1 MRVFRCASRAAY
13 VIQLNT
19 EPVMT
24 QLAPPAPAVRFAWWK
39 PLLFLAVVVIGLW
52 YVKWQPYYGKAFVA
66 AETHSIGHS
75 IIANAAASPWRAA
88 LDYAMVYFL
97 AVWKAAVLGVVL
109 GSLVQVLIPRNAL
122 LRLMG
127 RSRFGSTLVGT
138 GLGLPGMMCSCCAA
152 PVTAGLR
159 QAQVSSGAAMAFW
172 LANPLLNPATLI
184 FMGFVLG
191 WHFAAIRLV
200 AGVMMVLGI
209 AALVQRSVPET
220 ALSAPQPLATHD
232 APLFTRWLR
241 VMWRLFWNTIPL
253 YIVAVLLLGAARVW
267 LFPHADGAV
276 GNTLFWVIMMAIAG
290 CLFVIP
296 TAAEIPIVQTM
307 MLAGMGT
314 APALAL
320 LVTLPAVSVPSLLM
334 LHRAFPARALWIA
347 LIGVALSGVLLGM
360 LALWLA

>member
-1 MRVFRCASRAAY
+1 
-13 VIQLNT
+13 
-19 EPVMT
+19 MT
-24 QLAPPAPAVRFAWWK
+24 QLASSAPATRFAWWK

-52 YVKWQPYYGKAFVA
+52 YVKWQPYYGKAFTA
-66 AETHSIGHS
+66 AETHSIGKS
-75 IIANAAASPWRAA
+75 ILANAADSPWRAA
-88 LDYAMVYFL
+88 LDFALVYFL
-97 AVWKAAVLGVVL
+97 AVWKAAVLGVIL
-109 GSLVQVLIPRNAL
+109 GSLVQVLIPRNWL

-127 RSRFGSTLVGT
+127 HSRFGSTLMGT

-159 QAQVSSGAAMAFW
+159 QSQVSSGAAMAFW

-200 AGVMMVLGI
+200 AGLIMVLGI
-209 AALVQRSVPET
+209 ASLVQRSVPDQT
-220 ALSAPQPLATHD
+220 VAAPQVKGAENASPFL
-232 APLFTRWLR
+232 TRWLR

-253 YIVAVLLLGAARVW
+253 YILAVLMLGAARIW
-267 LFPHADGAV
+267 LFPHADGSV
-276 GNTLFWVIMMAIAG
+276 GNTLFWVILMAIAG

-307 MLAGMGT
+307 MLAGMGI

-334 LHRAFPARALWIA
+334 LHRSFPARALWIA
-347 LIGVALSGVLLGM
+347 LFGVALSGIILGA

>member
-1 MRVFRCASRAAY
+1 
-13 VIQLNT
+13 
-19 EPVMT
+19 MT
-24 QLAPPAPAVRFAWWK
+24 QLTSHAPATRFAWWK

-52 YVKWQPYYGKAFVA
+52 YVKWQPYYGKAFTA
-66 AETHSIGHS
+66 AETHSIGKS
-75 IIANAAASPWRAA
+75 ILANAAGSPWRAA

-97 AVWKAAVLGVVL
+97 AVWKAAVLGVIL
-109 GSLVQVLIPRNAL
+109 GSLVQVLIPRAWL

-127 RSRFGSTLVGT
+127 SSRFGSTLMGT

-159 QAQVSSGAAMAFW
+159 QSQVSSGAAMAFW

-200 AGVMMVLGI
+200 AGLMMVLGI
-209 AALVQRSVPET
+209 AWLVQRSVPDQVVT
-220 ALSAPQPLATHD
+220 APVIPARDEQPFLS
-232 APLFTRWLR
+232 RWLR
-241 VMWRLFWNTIPL
+241 VMWRLFCNTIPL

-276 GNTLFWVIMMAIAG
+276 GNTLFWVMLMAIAG

-307 MLAGMGT
+307 MLAGMGI

-347 LIGVALSGVLLGM
+347 LIGVAGSGMLLGV

>member
-1 MRVFRCASRAAY
+1 
-13 VIQLNT
+13 
-19 EPVMT
+19 MT
-24 QLAPPAPAVRFAWWK
+24 QLASTAPATRFAWWK

-52 YVKWQPYYGKAFVA
+52 YVKWQPYYGKAFTA
-66 AETHSIGHS
+66 AETHSIGKS
-75 IIANAAASPWRAA
+75 ILANAADSPWRAA

-97 AVWKAAVLGVVL
+97 AVWKAAVLGVML
-109 GSLVQVLIPRNAL
+109 GSLVQVLIPRNWL

-127 RSRFGSTLVGT
+127 NSRFGSTLIGT
-138 GLGLPGMMCSCCAA
+138 GLGLPGMMCTCCAA
-152 PVTAGLR
+152 PVAAGLR
-159 QAQVSSGAAMAFW
+159 QSQVSSGAAMAFW

-200 AGVMMVLGI
+200 AGLIMVLGI
-209 AALVQRSVPET
+209 ASLVQRSVPDNRV
-220 ALSAPQPLATHD
+220 A
-232 APLFTRWLR
+232 APLVTTAGSEQPFLTRWLG

-276 GNTLFWVIMMAIAG
+276 GNTLFWVMLMAIAG

-307 MLAGMGT
+307 MLAGMGI

-347 LIGVALSGVLLGM
+347 LIGVALSGIILGT
-360 LALWLA
+360 LALWLT

>member
-1 MRVFRCASRAAY
+1 
-13 VIQLNT
+13 
-19 EPVMT
+19 MT
-24 QLAPPAPAVRFAWWK
+24 QLASSAPAARFAWWK
-39 PLLFLAVVVIGLW
+39 PLLFLVVVVIGLW
-52 YVKWQPYYGKAFVA
+52 YVKWQPYYGKAFTA
-66 AETHSIGHS
+66 AETHSIGKS
-75 IIANAAASPWRAA
+75 ILANAADSPWRAA

-97 AVWKAAVLGVVL
+97 AVWKAAVLGVIL
-109 GSLVQVLIPRNAL
+109 GSLVQVLIPRNWL

-127 RSRFGSTLVGT
+127 NSRFGSTLIGT
-138 GLGLPGMMCSCCAA
+138 GLGLPGMMCTCCAA
-152 PVTAGLR
+152 PVAAGLR
-159 QAQVSSGAAMAFW
+159 QSQVSSGAAMAFW

-200 AGVMMVLGI
+200 AGLIMVLGI
-209 AALVQRSVPET
+209 ASLVQRSVPDNRVAASLVTT
-220 ALSAPQPLATHD
+220 AGSEQPFL
-232 APLFTRWLR
+232 TRWLG

-253 YIVAVLLLGAARVW
+253 YIVAVLLLGASRVW

-276 GNTLFWVIMMAIAG
+276 GNTLFWVMLMAIAG

-307 MLAGMGT
+307 MLAGMGI
-314 APALAL
+314 APAMAL

-347 LIGVALSGVLLGM
+347 LIGVALSGIILGT
-360 LALWLA
+360 LALWLT

>member
-1 MRVFRCASRAAY
+1 MN
-13 VIQLNT
+13 QLT
-19 EPVMT
+19 SPTSAM
-24 QLAPPAPAVRFAWWK
+24 RFAWWK
-39 PLLFLAVVVIGLW
+39 PLLFLAVVVAGLW
-52 YVKWQPYYGKAFVA
+52 YVKWQPYYGKAFTA
-66 AETHSIGHS
+66 AETHSIGKS
-75 IIANAAASPWRAA
+75 ILTNAADSPWRAA
-88 LDYAMVYFL
+88 LDYAMIYFL
-97 AVWKAAVLGVVL
+97 AVWKAAVLGVIL
-109 GSLVQVLIPRNAL
+109 GSLVQVLIPRNWL

-127 RSRFGSTLVGT
+127 SSRFGSTLIGT

-159 QAQVSSGAAMAFW
+159 QSQVSSGAAMAFW

-191 WHFAAIRLV
+191 WNFAAIRLV
-200 AGVMMVLGI
+200 AGLMMVLGI
-209 AALVQRSVPET
+209 AWLVQRSVPDQ
-220 ALSAPQPLATHD
+220 AVVAPVNVTHD
-232 APLFTRWLR
+232 EQPFLTRWLR
-241 VMWRLFWNTIPL
+241 VMWRLFCNTIPL

-276 GNTLFWVIMMAIAG
+276 GNTLFWVMLMAIAG

-307 MLAGMGT
+307 MLAGMGV

-347 LIGVALSGVLLGM
+347 LFGVAFSGMLLGV

>member
-1 MRVFRCASRAAY
+1 
-13 VIQLNT
+13 
-19 EPVMT
+19 MT
-24 QLAPPAPAVRFAWWK
+24 QLATSAPATRFAWWK

-52 YVKWQPYYGKAFVA
+52 YVKWQPYYGKAFTA
-66 AETHSIGHS
+66 AETHSIGKS
-75 IIANAAASPWRAA
+75 ILAIAADAPWRAA

-97 AVWKAAVLGVVL
+97 AVWKAAVLGVIL
-109 GSLVQVLIPRNAL
+109 GSLVQVLIPRNWL

-127 RSRFGSTLVGT
+127 NSRFGSTLIGT
-138 GLGLPGMMCSCCAA
+138 GLGLPGMMCTCCAA
-152 PVTAGLR
+152 PVAAGLR
-159 QAQVSSGAAMAFW
+159 QSQVSSGAAMAFW

-200 AGVMMVLGI
+200 AGLVMVLGI
-209 AALVQRSVPET
+209 ASLVQRSVPDHRV
-220 ALSAPQPLATHD
+220 AAPVVMAASSEQPFLN
-232 APLFTRWLR
+232 RWLG

-276 GNTLFWVIMMAIAG
+276 GNTLFWVMLMAIAG

-307 MLAGMGT
+307 MLAGMGL

-334 LHRAFPARALWIA
+334 LHRAFPPRALWIA
-347 LIGVALSGVLLGM
+347 LIGVALSGIILGI
-360 LALWLA
+360 LALLLT

>member
-1 MRVFRCASRAAY
+1 
-13 VIQLNT
+13 
-19 EPVMT
+19 MT
-24 QLAPPAPAVRFAWWK
+24 QLAPSAPAIRFAWWK

-52 YVKWQPYYGKAFVA
+52 YVKWQPYYGKAFTA
-66 AETHSIGHS
+66 AETHSIGKS
-75 IIANAAASPWRAA
+75 ILANAADSPWRAA

-97 AVWKAAVLGVVL
+97 AVWKAAVLGVIL
-109 GSLVQVLIPRNAL
+109 GSLVQVLIPRHWL

-127 RSRFGSTLVGT
+127 QSRFGSTLIGT
-138 GLGLPGMMCSCCAA
+138 GFGLPGMMCTCCAA
-152 PVTAGLR
+152 PVAAGLR
-159 QAQVSSGAAMAFW
+159 QSQVSSGAAMAFW

-200 AGVMMVLGI
+200 AGLAMVLGI
-209 AALVQRSVPET
+209 ASLVQRSVPEQMI
-220 ALSAPQPLATHD
+220 AAPKVLATRD
-232 APLFTRWLR
+232 ESPFLARWLG

-253 YIVAVLLLGAARVW
+253 YIIAVLLLGAARVW
-267 LFPHADGAV
+267 LFPHADGVV
-276 GNTLFWVIMMAIAG
+276 GNTLFWVMLMAIAG

-307 MLAGMGT
+307 MLAGMGI

-320 LVTLPAVSVPSLLM
+320 LMTLPAVSVPSLLM

-347 LIGVALSGVLLGM
+347 LLGVAFSGFIVGL

>member
-1 MRVFRCASRAAY
+1 
-13 VIQLNT
+13 
-19 EPVMT
+19 MT
-24 QLAPPAPAVRFAWWK
+24 QCIPSASAARFAWWK

-52 YVKWQPYYGKAFVA
+52 YVKWQPYYGKAFTA
-66 AETHSIGHS
+66 AETHSIGKS
-75 IIANAAASPWRAA
+75 ILANAADSPWSAA

-97 AVWKAAVLGVVL
+97 AVWKAAVLGVIL
-109 GSLVQVLIPRNAL
+109 GSLVQVLVPRSWL
-122 LRLMG
+122 MRLMG
-127 RSRFGSTLVGT
+127 DSRFGSTLVGT

-159 QAQVSSGAAMAFW
+159 QSQVSSGAAMAFW

-191 WHFAAIRLV
+191 WSVAAIRLV
-200 AGVMMVLGI
+200 AGLIMVLGI
-209 AALVQRSVPET
+209 AWLVQRSVPDH
-220 ALSAPQPLATHD
+220 AVAAPVTVTHD
-232 APLFTRWLR
+232 EQPFLTRWLR
-241 VMWRLFWNTIPL
+241 VMWRLFCNTIPL
-253 YIVAVLLLGAARVW
+253 YVVAVLLLGAARVW
-267 LFPHADGAV
+267 LFPHANGAV
-276 GNTLFWVIMMAIAG
+276 GNTLIWVMLMAIAG

-307 MLAGMGT
+307 MLAGMGI

-347 LIGVALSGVLLGM
+347 LIGVACSGMLLGVLG
-360 LALWLA
+360 LWLA

>member
-1 MRVFRCASRAAY
+1 
-13 VIQLNT
+13 
-19 EPVMT
+19 MT
-24 QLAPPAPAVRFAWWK
+24 QLASTAPATRFAWWK

-52 YVKWQPYYGKAFVA
+52 YVKWQPYYGKAFTA
-66 AETHSIGHS
+66 AETHSIGKS
-75 IIANAAASPWRAA
+75 ILANAADSPWRAA

-97 AVWKAAVLGVVL
+97 AVWKAAVLGVML
-109 GSLVQVLIPRNAL
+109 GSLVQVLIPRNWL

-127 RSRFGSTLVGT
+127 NSRFGSTLIGT
-138 GLGLPGMMCSCCAA
+138 GLGLPGMMCTCCAA
-152 PVTAGLR
+152 PVAAGLR
-159 QAQVSSGAAMAFW
+159 QSQVSSGAAMAFW

-200 AGVMMVLGI
+200 AGLIMVLGI
-209 AALVQRSVPET
+209 ASLVQRSVPDNRF
-220 ALSAPQPLATHD
+220 AAPQVAT
-232 APLFTRWLR
+232 AGSEKPFLTRWLG

-276 GNTLFWVIMMAIAG
+276 GNTLFWVMLMAIAG

-307 MLAGMGT
+307 MMAGMGL

-347 LIGVALSGVLLGM
+347 LAGVVLSGMLLGTF
-360 LALWLA
+360 ALWLT

>member
-1 MRVFRCASRAAY
+1 
-13 VIQLNT
+13 
-19 EPVMT
+19 MT
-24 QLAPPAPAVRFAWWK
+24 QLATSAPATRFTWWK
-39 PLLFLAVVVIGLW
+39 PVLFLAVVVIGLW
-52 YVKWQPYYGKAFVA
+52 YVKWQPYYGKAFTA
-66 AETHSIGHS
+66 AETHSIGKS
-75 IIANAAASPWRAA
+75 ILANAADSPWRAA

-97 AVWKAAVLGVVL
+97 AVWKAAVLGVIL
-109 GSLVQVLIPRNAL
+109 GSLVQVLIPRNWL

-127 RSRFGSTLVGT
+127 QSRFASTLVGT
-138 GLGLPGMMCSCCAA
+138 GLGLPGMMCTCCAA
-152 PVTAGLR
+152 PVAAGLR
-159 QAQVSSGAAMAFW
+159 QSQVSSGAAMAFW

-191 WHFAAIRLV
+191 WHFAVIRLV

-209 AALVQRSVPET
+209 ASLVQRSVPEQRVT
-220 ALSAPQPLATHD
+220 APVITATNSEQPFFA
-232 APLFTRWLR
+232 RWLH

-253 YIVAVLLLGAARVW
+253 YILAVLLLGAARVW

-276 GNTLFWVIMMAIAG
+276 GNTLFWVILMAIAG

-307 MLAGMGT
+307 MLAGMGI

-347 LIGVALSGVLLGM
+347 LIGVAVSGILLGT
-360 LALWLA
+360 LALWLT

>member
-1 MRVFRCASRAAY
+1 
-13 VIQLNT
+13 
-19 EPVMT
+19 MT
-24 QLAPPAPAVRFAWWK
+24 QLASSAPAARFAWWK
-39 PLLFLAVVVIGLW
+39 PLLFLVVVVIGLW
-52 YVKWQPYYGKAFVA
+52 YVKWQPYYGKAFTA
-66 AETHSIGHS
+66 AETHSIGKS
-75 IIANAAASPWRAA
+75 ILANAAESPWRAA

-97 AVWKAAVLGVVL
+97 AVWKAAVLGVIL
-109 GSLVQVLIPRNAL
+109 GSLVQVLIPRNWL

-127 RSRFGSTLVGT
+127 NSRFGSTLIGT
-138 GLGLPGMMCSCCAA
+138 GLGLPGMMCTCCAA
-152 PVTAGLR
+152 PVAAGLR
-159 QAQVSSGAAMAFW
+159 QSQVSSGAAMAFW

-191 WHFAAIRLV
+191 WHFAVIRLV
-200 AGVMMVLGI
+200 AGLIMVLGI
-209 AALVQRSVPET
+209 ASLVQRSVPDSRV
-220 ALSAPQPLATHD
+220 AAPVVMAASIDQPFLA
-232 APLFTRWLR
+232 RWLG

-276 GNTLFWVIMMAIAG
+276 GNTLFWVMLMAIAG

-307 MLAGMGT
+307 MLAGMGI

-347 LIGVALSGVLLGM
+347 LIGVALSGIILGT
-360 LALWLA
+360 LALWLT

>member
-1 MRVFRCASRAAY
+1 
-13 VIQLNT
+13 
-19 EPVMT
+19 MT
-24 QLAPPAPAVRFAWWK
+24 QLSAHAPAARFAWWK

-52 YVKWQPYYGKAFVA
+52 YVKWQPYYGKAFTA
-66 AETHSIGHS
+66 AETHSIGKS
-75 IIANAAASPWRAA
+75 ILANAADSPWRAA

-97 AVWKAAVLGVVL
+97 AVWKAAVLGVIL
-109 GSLVQVLIPRNAL
+109 GSLVQVLIPRAWL

-127 RSRFGSTLVGT
+127 SSRFGSTLMGT

-159 QAQVSSGAAMAFW
+159 QSQVSSGAAMAFW

-191 WHFAAIRLV
+191 WNFAAIRLV
-200 AGVMMVLGI
+200 AGLMMVLGI
-209 AALVQRSVPET
+209 AWLVQRSVPDQ
-220 ALSAPQPLATHD
+220 AVAAPVIPARDEQPFL
-232 APLFTRWLR
+232 TRWLR
-241 VMWRLFWNTIPL
+241 VMWRLFCNTIPL

-276 GNTLFWVIMMAIAG
+276 GNTLFWVMLMAIAG

-307 MLAGMGT
+307 MLAGMGV

-347 LIGVALSGVLLGM
+347 LIGVAGSGMLLGV

>member
-1 MRVFRCASRAAY
+1 
-13 VIQLNT
+13 
-19 EPVMT
+19 MT
-24 QLAPPAPAVRFAWWK
+24 QLASSAPAARFAWWK

-52 YVKWQPYYGKAFVA
+52 YVKWQPYYGKAFTA
-66 AETHSIGHS
+66 AETHSIGKS
-75 IIANAAASPWRAA
+75 ILANAADSPWRAA

-97 AVWKAAVLGVVL
+97 AVWKAAVLGVIL
-109 GSLVQVLIPRNAL
+109 GSLVQVLIPRNWL

-127 RSRFGSTLVGT
+127 QSRFASTLVGT
-138 GLGLPGMMCSCCAA
+138 GLGLPGMMCTCCAA
-152 PVTAGLR
+152 PVAAGLR
-159 QAQVSSGAAMAFW
+159 QSQVSSGAAMAFW

-191 WHFAAIRLV
+191 WHFAVIRLV

-209 AALVQRSVPET
+209 ASLVQRSVPEQRVT
-220 ALSAPQPLATHD
+220 APVITATNSEQPFLA
-232 APLFTRWLR
+232 RWLH

-253 YIVAVLLLGAARVW
+253 YILAVLLLGAARVW

-276 GNTLFWVIMMAIAG
+276 GNTLFWVILMAIAG

-307 MLAGMGT
+307 MLAGMGI

-347 LIGVALSGVLLGM
+347 LIGVAVSGILLGT

>member
-1 MRVFRCASRAAY
+1 
-13 VIQLNT
+13 
-19 EPVMT
+19 MT
-24 QLAPPAPAVRFAWWK
+24 QLASSAPAARFAWWK

-52 YVKWQPYYGKAFVA
+52 YVKWQPYYGKAFTA
-66 AETHSIGHS
+66 AETHSIGIS
-75 IIANAAASPWRAA
+75 ILANAADSPWRAA

-97 AVWKAAVLGVVL
+97 AVWKAAVLGVIL
-109 GSLVQVLIPRNAL
+109 GSLVQVLIPRNWL

-127 RSRFGSTLVGT
+127 NSRFGSTLIGT
-138 GLGLPGMMCSCCAA
+138 GLGLPGMMCTCCAA
-152 PVTAGLR
+152 PVAAGLR
-159 QAQVSSGAAMAFW
+159 QSQVSSGAAMAFW

-200 AGVMMVLGI
+200 AGVIMVPGI
-209 AALVQRSVPET
+209 ASLVQRSVPEQT
-220 ALSAPQPLATHD
+220 IAAPMVMAADSEQPFL
-232 APLFTRWLR
+232 TRWLR

-276 GNTLFWVIMMAIAG
+276 GNTLFWVMLMAIAG

-307 MLAGMGT
+307 MLAGMGI

-347 LIGVALSGVLLGM
+347 LAGVVLSGMLLGT
-360 LALWLA
+360 LALWLT